1 MKYPNTYYAST
12 AIEAPN
18 RPALAEDISA
28 DVCIVGGGI
37 AGLSCALELLK
48 QGKTV
53 VVLEKE
59 SIAWGASGR
68 NGGLV
73 SPGWAQGMGE
83 LENKLGLRAAQNLY
97 DLSRQGVKII
107 QENITQYGLE
117 KCAVKYGG
125 LQAGRYPQREKL
137 LQKQRTMADKYQYS
151 LDLLDVDQVR
161 EICRS
166 KRYFEGLFSSE
177 AFHFHPLNY
186 CLGLAVQIEQ
196 QGGLIFE
203 NSAVLNVQHDNGKN
217 IVTSEQAKVS
227 CSQVVFCSGGY
238 TGKEMPALKRAFL
251 PIATYMLLTEPL
263 GALAKQLITKEYSI
277 QDDRRA
283 ADYYRLVEG
292 DRLLWGSRITTDN
305 QTNEQRLSA
314 LLREDLVSVYPELA
328 EVNIDKS
335 WSGLMA
341 YSGHKMP
348 IVKQQSPGQWIC
360 ASFGGHGLNT
370 GTICGTLVA
379 QAICEVND
387 DYQAFAPFDCDW
399 NGGVFGP
406 IVANM
411 TYKYLRM
418 RDRQQEANVPK
429 Q

>member
-12 AIEAPN
+12 AITAPE
-18 RPALAEDISA
+18 RPTLKEDISV
-28 DVCIVGGGI
+28 DVCIVGAGI

-48 QGKTV
+48 QGKSV
-53 VVLEKE
+53 AILDKE

-73 SPGWAQGMGE
+73 SPGWAQGITE
-83 LENKLGLRAAQNLY
+83 LEDKLGLKTAQKLY
-97 DLSRQGVKII
+97 ELSRQGVSII
-107 QENITQYGLE
+107 SDNITQYDLQQ
-117 KCAVKYGG
+117 CDVKYGG
-125 LQAGRYPQREKL
+125 LQAGRYPQRDKL
-137 LQKQRTMADKYQYS
+137 LQKQRTMADKYHYHF
-151 LDLLDVDQVR
+151 DLLEVDQVR

-166 KRYFEGLFSSE
+166 QRYFEGLFSAE
-177 AFHFHPLNY
+177 DFHFHPLNY
-186 CLGLAVQIEQ
+186 CLGIAQQIEKL
-196 QGGLIFE
+196 GGLIFE
-203 NSAVLNVQHDNGKN
+203 KSAVLNVRHDSGRN
-217 IVTSEQAKVS
+217 IVTSEQAKVN

-238 TGKEMPALKRAFL
+238 TGNEMPALKRAFL
-251 PIATYMLLTEPL
+251 PIATYMVLTEPL
-263 GALAKQLITKEYSI
+263 GDLAKQLISKEYSI
-277 QDDRRA
+277 KDDRRA

-292 DRLLWGSRITTDN
+292 DRLLWGSRITTEN
-305 QTNEQRLSA
+305 QTNEQQLA
-314 LLREDLVSVYPELA
+314 KLLREDLVSVYPELA
-328 EVNIDKS
+328 QVAIDKS

-379 QAICEVND
+379 QGICELND
-387 DYQAFAPFDCDW
+387 DYQVFAPFDCDW

-411 TYKYLRM
+411 TYKYLRV
-418 RDRQQEANVPK
+418 RDKMQER
-429 Q
+429 